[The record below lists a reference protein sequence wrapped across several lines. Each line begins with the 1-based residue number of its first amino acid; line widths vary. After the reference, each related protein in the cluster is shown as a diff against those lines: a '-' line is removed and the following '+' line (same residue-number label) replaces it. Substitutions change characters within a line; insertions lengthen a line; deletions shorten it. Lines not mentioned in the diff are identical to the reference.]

1 MRMKIR
7 TKVSF
12 VCCGCSMTSGT
23 RVVTRLTSS
32 LFIGTG
38 FYLFVQMEG
47 VIMMQ
52 RVDVKERAR
61 ARELRVLAKW
71 QEEDTFKKSIE
82 NRKDKPN
89 FVFYEGPPTAN
100 GKPHIGHVLGRV
112 IKDFICRYRTM
123 SGYRVIRKAGWDTH
137 GLPVELGVEKQ
148 LGISGKQEIEAY
160 GVEKFVKK
168 CKASVFEYEKQW
180 RELTEAIGYWTDMDN
195 PYITLDNKYIESVW
209 HILSKIHDKGL
220 LYRGHRVSPY
230 CPCCQTT
237 LSSHEVAQGYED
249 VKDLS
254 ATAKFK
260 LTDSNEYI
268 LAWTTTPWTL
278 PANVALAV
286 NAELD
291 YVRVSKDGE
300 VYIVAKNLVESVMK
314 ENYEELSTL
323 KGCELVGR
331 SYEPPFRY
339 VSIEK
344 GHIVIAGDFVSDSSG
359 TGIVHIAPAHGEDDY
374 RVSRANGISM
384 LSVVNNAGKYIDE
397 VTDLAGR
404 FVKDCDVDIVKMLS
418 EKGLLFSKERYEHSY
433 PFCWRCKSP
442 LLYYATESW
451 FIETTAVKDQLIA
464 NNSKVEWYPGHL
476 RDGRFGKFLEDL
488 VDWNISRNRY
498 WGTPLNVWICEET
511 GKQYAP
517 SSIADLRERA
527 VDFVPE
533 DIELHKPYVD
543 DILLK
548 SPFAEGAVMRRT
560 SEVIDVWFDS
570 GSMPFAQQH
579 HPFGDQAQF
588 EDQYPADI
596 ICEGIDQTRGWFYSL
611 LAVSTLY
618 NGKAPY
624 KAVLSTGHV
633 LDENGQKMSKS
644 KGNVIDPW
652 EIIEEFGTDAFR
664 WALLAD
670 SAPWN
675 SKRFSK
681 SIVAEAKSKVIDTI
695 VNTHAFYALYASI
708 DGFKHTEHE
717 QVVSDNKL
725 DRWIISRLNTL
736 IQGVTKNLEV
746 NDFLNAAKA
755 IESFVDEL
763 SNWYIRRSRDRFW
776 GSGLSADKIT
786 AYQTL
791 RHVLITLSKIIA
803 PYTPLISEDVFV
815 NLGGGESVH
824 LVDFP
829 VADENL
835 IDGEL
840 ERDME
845 SSKVIVELARNV
857 RNETAIKTRQP
868 LSELIVSLDR
878 EFDVVSYEDIIKDEI
893 NVKSI
898 VVQNSDSGFVD
909 FTLKLNL
916 KVAGRKFGKQVS
928 PIQNTLKEMSAEE
941 TRAIVNSGSY
951 TFTTEE
957 GEQLEVTLDEL
968 LVEKKAK
975 SGFASASGNGVTV
988 ALNTDITEE
997 LEQEGW
1003 VREVIRAVQDTRKK
1017 LDLPIEKRID
1027 LVLHTDAE
1035 LEAALQRFD
1044 QVLKENIVLQ
1054 SVTFAE
1060 VSDMETVQLGD
1071 KSVGIFISK

>member
-1 MRMKIR
+1 
-7 TKVSF
+7 
-12 VCCGCSMTSGT
+12 
-23 RVVTRLTSS
+23 
-32 LFIGTG
+32 
-38 FYLFVQMEG
+38 
-47 VIMMQ
+47 MQ

-61 ARELRVLAKW
+61 ARELRVLEKW
-71 QEEDTFKKSIE
+71 QKEDTFKKSIE
-82 NRKDKPN
+82 NRAGKPN

-123 SGYRVIRKAGWDTH
+123 SGYRVTRKAGWDTH

-160 GVEKFVKK
+160 GIEKFIKQ

-209 HILSKIHDKGL
+209 HILGTIHEKGL

-260 LTDSNEYI
+260 LNDANEFI

-286 NAELD
+286 NPELT
-291 YVRVSKDGE
+291 YVRASKDGE
-300 VYIVAKNLVESVMK
+300 VYIVAENLVSSVLK
-314 ENYEELSTL
+314 EDYEVLSTL
-323 KGCELVGR
+323 KGSELVGR
-331 SYEPPFRY
+331 SYSAPFNY
-339 VSIEK
+339 VPIEK
-344 GHIVIAGDFVSDSSG
+344 GHIVIAGDFVSDTSG

-374 RVSRANGISM
+374 RVARQNGISM
-384 LSVVNNAGKYIDE
+384 LAVVNNAGRYIDA
-397 VTDLAGR
+397 VTDFAGR
-404 FVKDCDVDIVKMLS
+404 FVKDGEVDIEIVKMLS

-451 FIETTAVKDQLIA
+451 FIETTAVKDQLIK
-464 NNSKVEWYPGHL
+464 NNSEVDWYPGHI
-476 RDGRFGKFLEDL
+476 REGRFGKFLEDL

-498 WGTPLNVWICEET
+498 WGTPLNVWICEAT

-517 SSIADLRERA
+517 KSIADLRARA

-543 DILLK
+543 EILLK

-579 HPFGDQAQF
+579 HPFENDEVFA
-588 EDQYPADI
+588 EQYPADI
-596 ICEGIDQTRGWFYSL
+596 ICEGIDQTRGWFFSL

-624 KAVLSTGHV
+624 KAVISTGHI

-652 EIIEEFGTDAFR
+652 EIIEEYGTDAFR

-681 SIVAEAKSKVIDTI
+681 GIVGEAKSKVVDTI
-695 VNTHAFYALYASI
+695 VNTHAFYALYATI
-708 DGFKHTEHE
+708 DGYVHDQHAPK
-717 QVVSDNKL
+717 VSDNKL
-725 DRWIISRLNTL
+725 DRWIISRLNSL
-736 IQGVTKNLEV
+736 IKTAAKGLDA
-746 NDFLNAAKA
+746 NDFLNPAKA
-755 IESFVDEL
+755 IEGFVDEL

-776 GSGLSADKIT
+776 GSGLSEDKIA

-791 RHVLITLSKIIA
+791 HNVLLTLSKVIA
-803 PYTPLISEDVFV
+803 PYTPLVAEDVFH

-824 LVDFP
+824 LADYP
-829 VADENL
+829 QADESL
-835 IDGEL
+835 IDAEL

-845 SSKVIVELARNV
+845 SAKVIVELARNV
-857 RNETAIKTRQP
+857 RNETSIKTRQP

-878 EFDVVSYEDIIKDEI
+878 EFELASYEDIIKDEI
-893 NVKSI
+893 NVKQI
-898 VVQNSDSGFVD
+898 TVQNSDSGFVD

-928 PIQNTLKEMSAEE
+928 PIQAAFKEMSPER
-941 TRAIVNSGSY
+941 TREIVQSGQY
-951 TFTTEE
+951 LFTTEE
-957 GEQLEVTLDEL
+957 GEELVVSLDEI

-975 SGFASASGNGVTV
+975 SGFASASGNGITV
-988 ALNTDITEE
+988 ALNTDITSE

-1027 LVLHTDAE
+1027 LQLHVDEE
-1035 LEAALQRFD
+1035 LQAALQVFD
-1044 QVLKENIVLQ
+1044 GLLQENLLLQ
-1054 SVTFAE
+1054 SVTFGQQE
-1060 VSDMETVQLGD
+1060 DMEIVQLGE
-1071 KSVGIFISK
+1071 KSVGIFIGR

>member
-1 MRMKIR
+1 
-7 TKVSF
+7 
-12 VCCGCSMTSGT
+12 
-23 RVVTRLTSS
+23 
-32 LFIGTG
+32 
-38 FYLFVQMEG
+38 
-47 VIMMQ
+47 MQ
-52 RVDVKERAR
+52 RVDVKEKAR
-61 ARELRVLAKW
+61 SRELRILEQWK
-71 QEEDTFKKSIE
+71 QDDTFKQSIA
-82 NRKDKPN
+82 NREGKPN

-100 GKPHIGHVLGRV
+100 GAPHIGHVLGRV
-112 IKDFICRYRTM
+112 IKDFICRYKTM
-123 SGYRVIRKAGWDTH
+123 AGYRVVRKAGWDTH

-148 LGISGKQEIEAY
+148 LGISGKQEIENY
-160 GVEKFVKK
+160 GVEAFVKK
-168 CKASVFEYEKQW
+168 CKDSVFEYEKQW
-180 RELTEAIGYWTDMDN
+180 RELTEAIAYWTDLDN
-195 PYITLDNKYIESVW
+195 PYITLKNEYIESVW
-209 HILSKIHDKGL
+209 HILSTIHGKGL

-254 ATAKFK
+254 ATVKFK
-260 LTDSNEYI
+260 LHESGENI

-291 YVRVSKDGE
+291 YVRASKNGE
-300 VYIVAKNLVESVMK
+300 VYIVAENLAESVLK
-314 ENYEELSTL
+314 EDYEILSVI
-323 KGCELVGR
+323 KGAELVGK

-339 VSIEK
+339 VPIEN
-344 GHIVIAGDFVSDSSG
+344 GHVVIAGDFVSDTSG

-374 RVSRANGISM
+374 RVARQNGISM
-384 LSVVNNAGKYIDE
+384 LSVVNNAGRYVDE

-451 FIETTAVKDQLIA
+451 FIKTTAVKEQLIA
-464 NNSKVEWYPGHL
+464 NNNSVDWYPGHI
-476 RDGRFGKFLEDL
+476 REGRFGKFLEDL

-498 WGTPLNVWICEET
+498 WGTPLNVWVCDKT
-511 GKQYAP
+511 GKEYAP

-527 VDFVPE
+527 IGFVPE

-543 DILLK
+543 EIKLK
-548 SPFAEGAVMRRT
+548 SPFAEDGVMTRT
-560 SEVIDVWFDS
+560 PEVIDVWFDS

-579 HPFGDQAQF
+579 HPFENEQQF
-588 EDQYPADI
+588 AEQYPADI

-624 KAVLSTGHV
+624 KAVISTGHI

-652 EIIEEFGTDAFR
+652 EIINEYGTDAFR

-681 SIVAEAKSKVIDTI
+681 GIVGEAKSKVIDTI
-695 VNTHAFYALYASI
+695 VNTHSFYALYATI
-708 DGFKHTEHE
+708 DGYDHHKHPYKP
-717 QVVSDNKL
+717 SDNKL
-725 DRWIISRLNTL
+725 DRWIVSRLNSL
-736 IQGVTKNLEV
+736 IRTVSKGLEV
-746 NDFLNAAKA
+746 NDFLNPAKA
-755 IESFVDEL
+755 IELFVDEL

-776 GSGLSADKIT
+776 GSGLTEDKLA
-786 AYQTL
+786 AYGTL
-791 RHVLITLSKIIA
+791 RSVLLSLSRLIA
-803 PYTPLISEDVFV
+803 PYAPLLADDVYA
-815 NLGGGESVH
+815 NLGGEGSVH
-824 LVDFP
+824 L
-829 VADENL
+829 ADYPQTDETA
-835 IDGEL
+835 IDETL

-845 SSKVIVELARNV
+845 SAKQIVELARNV
-857 RNETAIKTRQP
+857 RNETSIKTRQP

-878 EFDVVSYEDIIKDEI
+878 EFDLAGYEEIIKDEI
-893 NVKSI
+893 NVKAI
-898 VVQNSDSGFVD
+898 TVQTSDSGFVD

-916 KVAGRKFGKQVS
+916 KAAGKKYGKNVG
-928 PIQNTLKEMSAEE
+928 PIQAALKALEADQ
-941 TRAIVNSGSY
+941 TRAVVNGGSFSFTSDSGDA
-951 TFTTEE
+951 
-957 GEQLEVTLDEL
+957 LDIALDEL
-968 LVEKKAK
+968 LVEKQAK

-988 ALNTDITEE
+988 ALNTDITAE

-1017 LDLPIEKRID
+1017 LDLPIEKRIKLMLD
-1027 LVLHTDAE
+1027 TDDALRVA
-1035 LEAALQRFD
+1035 LEAFD
-1044 QVLKENIVLQ
+1044 GVLRDNVLLD
-1054 SVTFAE
+1054 E
-1060 VSDMETVQLGD
+1060 VSFGKHEEMERVSLGE
-1071 KSVGIFISK
+1071 KEIGIRILD